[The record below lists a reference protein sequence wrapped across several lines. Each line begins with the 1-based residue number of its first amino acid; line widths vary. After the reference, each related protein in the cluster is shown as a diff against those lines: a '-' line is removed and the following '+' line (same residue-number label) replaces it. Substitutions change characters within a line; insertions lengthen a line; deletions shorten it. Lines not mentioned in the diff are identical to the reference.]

1 MNVKKQTPSDKL
13 WKDETGL
20 EVPFNR
26 ITKSEKL
33 REVKSYQLVTEAAKI
48 NAKLKEFKELI
59 REACTDVANAVR
71 EENKMVKKDSKG
83 NFIWFNF
90 DRSIM
95 VECNI
100 NEQIAFDDTLIA
112 LCQEKLNEFL
122 SRTLEGSDNAIMIRE
137 LVKDGF
143 ENTRGRLDAKK
154 VMSLL
159 KHKSKIDSKLY
170 QDAMGFLEQSIRRPE
185 SKTYY
190 RVSVKNGEGK
200 YDVINLNFSSI

>member
-48 NAKLKEFKELI
+48 NAKLKEFKEMI

-83 NFIWFNF
+83 NFTWFNF

-100 NEQIAFDDTLIA
+100 NDQIAFDDTLITMA
-112 LCQEKLNEFL
+112 KEKLDEYMNRAIHGSDEAEFL
-122 SRTLEGSDNAIMIRE
+122 NKII
-137 LVKDGF
+137 KDAF
-143 ENTRGRLDAKK
+143 STRNGKLDTKK
-154 VMSLL
+154 VMGLL
-159 KHKSKIDSKLY
+159 KHEDETKSILY
-170 QDAMGFLEQSIRRPE
+170 KEAMGFIRKSIRRPH

-190 RVSVKNGEGK
+190 RVSVKNTDGG